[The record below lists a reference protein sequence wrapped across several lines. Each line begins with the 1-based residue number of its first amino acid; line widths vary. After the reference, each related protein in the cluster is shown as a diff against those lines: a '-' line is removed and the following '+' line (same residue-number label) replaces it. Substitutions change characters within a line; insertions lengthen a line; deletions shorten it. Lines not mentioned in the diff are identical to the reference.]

1 MNDKISAPP
10 PWMAA
15 LEYRAMPERAQMS
28 ALRPL
33 LSRLPNGDGHPV
45 LVLPGFGASDRSTE
59 PLRRVLRD
67 LGYRVYGWGLGVN
80 VGPTPRILEGLVRKL
95 DRAYQ
100 RKNEPVTIVGWS
112 LGGIYARELA
122 RAHPDMVRQ
131 VVTLGTPIQMIEAD
145 SSSAQPMWKAV
156 SKYHASG
163 FGQVLRDVD
172 RPDLPV
178 PSTSIYSRTDG
189 IVNWKS
195 CLIERT
201 ETSENIRVFGSHC
214 GLGFNA
220 AAIVAI
226 ADRLAQP
233 LGDWE
238 RFSAPWWLRGAFP
251 FAADLDRS
259 KLPAAAAA
267 A

>member
-1 MNDKISAPP
+1 
-10 PWMAA
+10 
-15 LEYRAMPERAQMS
+15 
-28 ALRPL
+28 
-33 LSRLPNGDGHPV
+33 
-45 LVLPGFGASDRSTE
+45 
-59 PLRRVLRD
+59 
-67 LGYRVYGWGLGVN
+67 
-80 VGPTPRILEGLVRKL
+80 
-95 DRAYQ
+95 
-100 RKNEPVTIVGWS
+100 
-112 LGGIYARELA
+112 
-122 RAHPDMVRQ
+122 MVRQ